1 MASAR
6 DIENYE
12 KAYIDRKK
20 DFALMRRNNRK
31 VMSMY
36 LGGIYLECLLKTVI
50 IKKNKIQKTIA
61 VFENRQRVIY
71 WYSDTSYRKLQNIE
85 NPGKKD
91 YQKFNN
97 GFNPEHNLILALKQI
112 DEFYKNIP
120 QEGIRRL
127 EMLNRPINNQSF
139 TSLRYTYD
147 EQIPNDV
154 YDQWEENFLY
164 FMNFFHRMK
173 KVLRF

>member
-1 MASAR
+1 MTSAR

-12 KAYIDRKK
+12 KAYMDRKK
-20 DFALMRRNNRK
+20 DFALMRRNKRK

-50 IKKNKIQKTIA
+50 IKKNRIQKTIA
-61 VFENRQRVIY
+61 AFEDRKRIIY
-71 WYSDTSYRKLQNIE
+71 WFSDLNYKKLQNIE
-85 NPGKKD
+85 KPEKID
-91 YQKFNN
+91 FRSFNN
-97 GFNPEHNLILALKQI
+97 GFNPEHNLIVALKQI
-112 DEFYKNIP
+112 DELYKNIP
-120 QEGIRRL
+120 AEGIQRL

-147 EQIPNDV
+147 EQIPDDI
-154 YDQWEENFLY
+154 YSEWEENFLY

-173 KVLRF
+173 KTLRF